1 MEGCTVVPESPS
13 LYQIET
19 RIRAALEAPLPGGN
33 AHLSLAPR
41 PRKGWRPDQV
51 PDGARPAAG
60 LVLLYPRDGVPHLLL
75 TVRAGAL
82 PQHGGQVSLPGGKI
96 EPAETIPAAA
106 LREAA
111 EEVGVE
117 PGRVRV
123 LGRLSPLYVFVSNFA
138 LHPVVGVTAAH
149 PAFRPRSAEVRR
161 VLEVPLATLFGAGGR
176 PRRGALQR
184 LEGAVRVPYFELRDE
199 RVWGATAMILA
210 ELLTLLG
217 VPPADPWNTAP
228 TAAPSRAAVAAAA
241 ALRMEVTG

>member
-1 MEGCTVVPESPS
+1 MVPDSSS
-13 LYQIET
+13 LYQIES
-19 RIRAALEAPLPGGN
+19 RIRAALLAPLPGGD
-33 AHLSLAPR
+33 AHLSLAPS
-41 PRKGWRPDQV
+41 PRKGWRPDHV
-51 PDGARPAAG
+51 PEGAKPAAG

-82 PQHGGQVSLPGGKI
+82 PQHGGQVSLPGGKV

-106 LREAA
+106 LREAT
-111 EEVGVE
+111 EEVGVN

-138 LHPVVGVTAAH
+138 LHPVVGVAAAH

-161 VLEVPLATLFGAGGR
+161 ILEVPLATLFGASGR
-176 PRRGALQR
+176 PRRGVMQR
-184 LEGAVRVPYFELRDE
+184 LEGALRVPYFELRDE

-217 VPPADPWNTAP
+217 VPPADPWDAVPATAP
-228 TAAPSRAAVAAAA
+228 IPAAQAAATVRVEA
-241 ALRMEVTG
+241 AG